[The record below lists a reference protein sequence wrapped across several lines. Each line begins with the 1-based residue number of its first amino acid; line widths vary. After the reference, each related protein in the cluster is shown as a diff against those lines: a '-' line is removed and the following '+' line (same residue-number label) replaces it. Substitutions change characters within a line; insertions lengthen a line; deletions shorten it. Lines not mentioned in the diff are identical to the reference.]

1 MGVSLPVT
9 YSVMK
14 SFRNQSPVRVFCKG
28 QTPSI
33 VQDAQST
40 QRERILP
47 TIPMTLDSWVFNFV
61 YYTKVQFSGLC
72 IYLMLETV
80 PALVPIPFLFD
91 LSDWIY

>member
-1 MGVSLPVT
+1 L
-9 YSVMK
+9 
-14 SFRNQSPVRVFCKG
+14 N
-28 QTPSI
+28 
-33 VQDAQST
+33 
-40 QRERILP
+40 
-47 TIPMTLDSWVFNFV
+47 SWVFDFV